1 MKRTFL
7 VCLAAIAVLGFA
19 MLVGVPKAQPQPH
32 PVPAAMAAPA
42 AAPAPV
48 AAPVPDPQE
57 HHPHIRAA
65 LHNLEEARAQ
75 LEAAAH
81 DFGGHRVK
89 ALEHTN
95 KAIEECREALRYAH

>member
-1 MKRTFL
+1 MRRTML
-7 VCLAAIAVLGFA
+7 VCLAAVAVLGFA
-19 MLVGVPKAQPQPH
+19 LLSGAPKAQPYPN
-32 PVPAAMAAPA
+32 PAPTAVAAPA

-48 AAPVPDPQE
+48 AAPVPQRSE
-57 HHPHIRAA
+57 RHPEIRAA
-65 LHNLEEARAQ
+65 IRNLEEARGNLQ
-75 LEAAAH
+75 AAAH